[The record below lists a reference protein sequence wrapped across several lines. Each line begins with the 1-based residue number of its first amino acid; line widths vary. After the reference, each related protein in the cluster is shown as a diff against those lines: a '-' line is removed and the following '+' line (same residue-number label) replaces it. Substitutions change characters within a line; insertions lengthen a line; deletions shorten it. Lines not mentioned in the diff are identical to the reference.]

1 MGRELVASG
10 KSPRALSV
18 RQVGLTSPGAAS
30 PFLIAASICIS
41 SHSDFLSLLIKQN
54 LPISHRNRESFLLSV
69 SINLRY
75 GQFVTILTLT
85 IFLNGKYFAP
95 IKLGKSVGLSK
106 ELALAILRFLQVGK
120 LVSV

>member
-18 RQVGLTSPGAAS
+18 RQVGLTRPGAAS

-54 LPISHRNRESFLLSV
+54 LPISHHNRESFLFSV